1 MKKIITSLFI
11 LFFSMS
17 ASFAN
22 EEVFLDVSNINTLKT
37 PKHFAEMGPVDYEG
51 NLAEDSRIDYY
62 ESRDKDETV
71 FESKAGQAF
80 EKFLNRAV
88 VDKKP
93 EDLLNNN
100 FRMQNHLNQY

>member
-11 LFFSMS
+11 LIFGTTFV
-17 ASFAN
+17 FAN

-62 ESRDKDETV
+62 EGRDKDESA

-88 VDKKP
+88 VDRKP
-93 EDLLNNN
+93 EELLKNN
-100 FRMQNHLNQY
+100 FRMQNTLNHY